1 MDVLKFILNFKKN
14 IKCIF
19 DECLKINFKFLKKFK
34 IFNVYMMDVL
44 ILILNFNNK
53 SINIVYMM
61 EMLIIMFQFQ

>member
-14 IKCIF
+14 INCIF
-19 DECLKINFKFLKKFK
+19 DECLKIYFKFLKKFK

-53 SINIVYMM
+53 SLNIVYMM